1 MNYDEVMKELE
12 SISGINAVRDGSTG
26 SVRAIDFVIYELE
39 RPTGTS
45 NFVFGRFGVDY
56 KNGLIRLPRVEK
68 DIISVEMLE
77 EKIYSSIP
85 DIFHSDVSVRFEPEV
100 SLDDSYHYPHIEIHG
115 DAKSS
120 IEVVKAISQNYEP

>member
-26 SVRAIDFVIYELE
+26 RVRAIDFVIYELE

-45 NFVFGRFGVDY
+45 NFVFGRFGMDY

-68 DIISVEMLE
+68 DSISTKMLE
-77 EKIYSSIP
+77 EKIHNSIP
-85 DIFHSDVSVRFEPEV
+85 DVFHSNLSVRFEPEV
-100 SLDDSYHYPHIEIHG
+100 SLDDSYYYPHIEIHG
-115 DAKSS
+115 DVKTS
-120 IEVVKAISQNYEP
+120 IEIVKAISQNYEP